1 MTEQVKGDLLA
12 VPAGGTWETL
22 ACGTTEIVPGD
33 ITPEQEGGSDT
44 SQLLGEAAVNQVLLG
59 VWLRLADN
67 VVRVVV
73 GPDCLQITNMQ
84 GETLGI
90 RREEGAAMAAVALGR
105 DIPGQ
110 EGFWSGQCVSR
121 NHLTLSVSKE
131 GLLIVNNGYA
141 LNGTKRFVPR
151 LLNHAGHGRYHP
163 LVKR

>member
-1 MTEQVKGDLLA
+1 M
-12 VPAGGTWETL
+12 PAGGTWETL
-22 ACGTTEIVPGD
+22 ACGITEIVLGD

-44 SQLLGEAAVNQVLLG
+44 SQLLGEVAVSQALPG
-59 VWLRLADN
+59 VWLQLANDTI
-67 VVRVVV
+67 RVAV
-73 GPDCLQITNMQ
+73 GPDRLQITNMQ
-84 GETLGI
+84 GETLDIERKDGVT
-90 RREEGAAMAAVALGR
+90 MAVALGR

-151 LLNHAGHGRYHP
+151 LSNHAGHGRYDP